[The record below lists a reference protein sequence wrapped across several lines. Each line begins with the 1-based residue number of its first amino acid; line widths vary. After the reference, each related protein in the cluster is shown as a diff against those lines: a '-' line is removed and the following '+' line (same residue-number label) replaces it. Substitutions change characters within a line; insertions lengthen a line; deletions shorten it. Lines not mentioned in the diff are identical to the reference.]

1 MRYEV
6 MRSSNQKR
14 VTPRNCPALAGLLV
28 PGATRGEAV
37 DNIRAAIAEYLDYL
51 A

>member
-6 MRSSNQKR
+6 MLIKSEEGYAAH
-14 VTPRNCPALAGLLV
+14 CPALPACWSQGS
-28 PGATRGEAV
+28 TRGEAV